1 VAGWVDGIGV
11 RKLWTAR
18 ALLVLAAAALAA
30 VVVEERR
37 EQAAD
42 DDALQEI
49 SAPANTR
56 HAIDLQVDGDARPR
70 AFSTTLYLNWS
81 AERRPRTGSR

>member
-1 VAGWVDGIGV
+1 V

-18 ALLVLAAAALAA
+18 ALFVLAAAGLAA
-30 VVVEERR
+30 VVIEERR

-42 DDALQEI
+42 DEVLHRI
-49 SAPANTR
+49 SAPADTR
-56 HAIDLQVDGDARPR
+56 HTVDLQVDGDARPR

-81 AERRPRTGSR
+81 AERRRR

>member
-1 VAGWVDGIGV
+1 V

-18 ALLVLAAAALAA
+18 ALFLLAAAGLAA

-37 EQAAD
+37 EQVPD
-42 DDALQEI
+42 DRVLHRI
-49 SAPANTR
+49 SAPADTR
-56 HAIDLQVDGDARPR
+56 HAVDLQVDGDARPR

-81 AERRPRTGSR
+81 AERRRR

>member
-1 VAGWVDGIGV
+1 MAGCVDGIRV

-18 ALLVLAAAALAA
+18 ALFVLAAAALAA

-37 EQAAD
+37 EQVAD
-42 DDALQEI
+42 DESLHRI
-49 SAPANTR
+49 FAPADTR
-56 HAIDLQVDGDARPR
+56 NAVDLQVDGDARPR

-81 AERRPRTGSR
+81 AERRHR